1 MKPVYGSHGF
11 AWLNFWDSYGETCSL
26 QESSAALVPHLWIGR
41 DQMRMHLN
49 QEQVG
54 ELLPYLQ
61 TFVETGK
68 LKKPEENR

>member
-1 MKPVYGSHGF
+1 MKLVYGSRGF

-26 QESSAALVPHLWIGR
+26 QESSAASAPHLWIGR

-49 QEQVG
+49 QEQVK

-68 LKKPEENR
+68 LKRDKA